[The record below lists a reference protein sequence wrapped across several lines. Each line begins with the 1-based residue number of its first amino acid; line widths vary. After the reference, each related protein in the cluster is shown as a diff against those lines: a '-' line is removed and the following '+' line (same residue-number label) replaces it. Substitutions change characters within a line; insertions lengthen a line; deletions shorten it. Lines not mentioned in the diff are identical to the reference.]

1 MIETITHDEY
11 ILIHVLKEFFD
22 MKEEIKNSNNRKK
35 SNFFKEQEARELLGN
50 LLGAKIL
57 ILGNTPLVNPL
68 F

>member
-1 MIETITHDEY
+1 MLLSKCAVY
-11 ILIHVLKEFFD
+11 
-22 MKEEIKNSNNRKK
+22 NRKK

-57 ILGNTPLVNPL
+57 ILGNTPLVNAL